1 ALEKYSESIG
11 LAFQIKDDIL
21 DIEGDFEKIGKP
33 VGSDLELEKTTYPSI
48 FGLEKSKEILKIVIQ
63 EAKDSLKIFEKDKIK
78 NFILLADYIANRDN

>member
-1 ALEKYSESIG
+1 ESIG